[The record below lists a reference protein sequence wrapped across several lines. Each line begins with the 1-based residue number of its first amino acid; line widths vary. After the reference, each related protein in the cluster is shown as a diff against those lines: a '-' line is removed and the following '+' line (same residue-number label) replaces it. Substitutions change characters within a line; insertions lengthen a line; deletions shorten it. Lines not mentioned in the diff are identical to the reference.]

1 MNISLRPA
9 LFCANSTSRVF
20 LWQFLANNCAVC
32 TTGPEWT
39 FLCIDM
45 NGRCSWGGK
54 MSERAD
60 PHKIWELAEIPGKR
74 FDRNAASPLPRYID
88 TSEFVW
94 TLTQSPG
101 SYENV
106 IIQNIY
112 DRTGEA
118 TWKVF
123 GLLAYPHQS
132 FSLLENYGKGRGLS
146 NRRYCGLSVTLESP
160 KLGQVG

>member
-74 FDRNAASPLPRYID
+74 FDRNAASPLSRYID
-88 TSEFVW
+88 TSKFVW

-101 SYENV
+101 SYENL

-112 DRTGEA
+112 DRKGEA

-132 FSLLENYGKGRGLS
+132 FFPFGKFWEGEG
-146 NRRYCGLSVTLESP
+146 V
-160 KLGQVG
+160 K